1 MSTTSTPAERLDR
14 AIDMLLAGDEP
25 AALLAAAGDPDL
37 RRTLRAA
44 SALRAALA
52 PPPVSRRFEAR
63 LGGRLADASRPG
75 RGALPSPSRLLV
87 VGAISSAAV
96 GVGVTAYAF
105 WRSNRRQALVHR
117 LQR

>member
-1 MSTTSTPAERLDR
+1 VNTTSTPAERLDR
-14 AIDMLLAGDEP
+14 AVDSLLAGDDP
-25 AALLAAAGDPDL
+25 AARLAAGDPDM
-37 RRTLRAA
+37 RRMLRAA
-44 SALRAALA
+44 AALHAALA

-63 LGGRLADASRPG
+63 LGARLADASRPG
-75 RGALPSPSRLLV
+75 RGALPSPTRLLV

-105 WRSNRRQALVHR
+105 WRSTRGQALVHR